1 MQSFSDWAKVY
12 DKISEGYKEDV
23 KFYNRE
29 ARKAKGKILEI
40 GCGTGRIYLD
50 LLKAS
55 MDVYGI
61 DISKE
66 MLNVLKEKAK
76 KEGLKPKVYLKDMKN
91 FKLKEKFSLVI
102 VPFRSFVHNLT
113 IQDQVKTLKNIRR
126 HLVPKGK
133 LILSFRFP
141 STDIILH
148 KYGKTHKQNIKTN
161 EGIIKV
167 ITEPVLINQITQII
181 ELKKSFYRK
190 NKLIYKDHIKMALI
204 YKREFEL
211 LLRLSGFRKWK
222 VYGNFNYEKFKKT
235 NQEVVW
241 IIQK

>member
-1 MQSFSDWAKVY
+1 MQSFSSWAKLY
-12 DKISEGYKEDV
+12 DKISEGYKQDA
-23 KFYNRE
+23 KFYNGE
-29 ARKAKGKILEI
+29 ARKVKGKILEI
-40 GCGTGRIYLD
+40 ACGTGRIYLD
-50 LLKAS
+50 LLKRG

-76 KEGLKPKVYLKDMKN
+76 KEGLKPKVYLKDMRN
-91 FKLKEKFSLVI
+91 FKLKERFSLVI
-102 VPFRSFVHNLT
+102 IPLRSYVHNLT
-113 IQDQVKTLKNIRR
+113 MQDQLKTLKNIRR

-148 KYGKTHKQNIKTN
+148 KYGKTHEQTIRTD
-161 EGIIKV
+161 EGIIK
-167 ITEPVLINQITQII
+167 IINEPILIDQINQII

-190 NKLIYKDHIKMALI
+190 NKLICKDRIKMALI

-211 LLRLSGFRKWK
+211 LLRLAGFSKWK
-222 VYGNFNYEKFKKT
+222 IYGNFNYGKLKKP

-241 IIQK
+241 IIEK